1 MEHEPESKYLTLWVC
16 VIIAAVVIFVGWFIS
31 LKYNFKKINQ
41 EMDQNVNKTT
51 DQAAQEVQAMLDGVN
66 DLINQNEVELTGDDE
81 ATKKIEDLEKKV
93 EELSDKI
100 IDQGEGTPQPEAD
113 SPMAKVVE

>member
-31 LKYNFKKINQ
+31 LKYNFQKINQ

-51 DQAAQEVQAMLDGVN
+51 EQAAQEVQDMLDGVN
-66 DLINQNEVELTGDDE
+66 DLISQDDALQEGE
-81 ATKKIEDLEKKV
+81 ADTTEKLQDLEKKV

-100 IDQGEGTPQPEAD
+100 IEQVDENQIEPE
-113 SPMAKVVE
+113 PVVE